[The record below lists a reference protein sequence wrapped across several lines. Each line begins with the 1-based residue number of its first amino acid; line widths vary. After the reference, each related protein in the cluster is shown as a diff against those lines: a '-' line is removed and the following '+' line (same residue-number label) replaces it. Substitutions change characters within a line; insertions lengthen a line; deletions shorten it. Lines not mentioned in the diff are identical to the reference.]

1 MLWDGDGTVGF
12 GMEAKRVRYVSPG
25 VAEVQV
31 HLSSQTN
38 NGLTVQIERT
48 NPKDPVRNLHVVMPG
63 YENQFLAQPFHP
75 TFLEAMKKYKIIRFM
90 KWMDGDGAG
99 KGDWASRPTRQSA
112 SYAWSHL
119 NRPKG
124 ASLEDIIFLSNRLGA
139 SPWFVLQTSIEDDY
153 VTKFAAL
160 VRDTLRP
167 DVKVYV
173 ELGNE
178 VWSTLHRTGQYAHE
192 QGLRTG
198 LGPHPYI
205 RLYCETWPQAA
216 HFSQVWADAGWSSER
231 EKLLK
236 LSSLCWCGPGNSCRW
251 CWEHRV
257 ATSTYCGSCCSVTLG
272 LGAMT
277 STLWVLRPTSTGMYY
292 AKQRTRA
299 VAVNIVNI

>member
-1 MLWDGDGTVGF
+1 
-12 GMEAKRVRYVSPG
+12 MEAKRVRYVSPG

-216 HFSQVWADAGWSSER
+216 HF
-231 EKLLK
+231 L
-236 LSSLCWCGPGNSCRW
+236 
-251 CWEHRV
+251 
-257 ATSTYCGSCCSVTLG
+257 TG
-272 LGAMT
+272 LGRCWLVKRTREIAKIIKSVLVRPRKQLQVVLGT
-277 STLWVLRPTSTGMYY
+277 QSGNIDVLRQLLQCDTGSGGDDIDAVGIAPYFNGY
-292 AKQRTRA
+292 ATNEQ
-299 VAVNIVNI
+299 NQILL